1 MAQKN
6 IPVDTETYEVLKSL
20 KRPNESFRELIV
32 RLIEGQRDRILRHFG
47 SWELNDDELEE
58 INTALEKGW
67 AGWSK

>member
-1 MAQKN
+1 VAQKN